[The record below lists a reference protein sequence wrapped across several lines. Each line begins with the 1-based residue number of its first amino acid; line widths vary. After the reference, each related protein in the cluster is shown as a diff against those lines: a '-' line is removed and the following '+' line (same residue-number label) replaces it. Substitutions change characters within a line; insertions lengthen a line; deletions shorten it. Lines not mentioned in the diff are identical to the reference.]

1 MAEPTVAAG
10 AAGDGQHNRRSRHLD
25 LVDVLT
31 GDHLV
36 VDDLFVQF
44 QRVGRQRSRIRDLVD
59 VTVAELMRHDVA
71 EEQYL
76 YPLVRRCLD
85 DGEELAAAALAAHHD
100 IERLMSDLMGTD
112 AEHPVFASL
121 VGRLI
126 RAVRTH
132 FRHEET
138 AVFPRLRATC
148 EPDDL
153 VNLGTEVLSAK
164 MLAPTRPHPS
174 APRGRITGPLIGLL
188 DQAVDALTDRPTS
201 VDEL

>member
-1 MAEPTVAAG
+1 MAEPIVTPADAA
-10 AAGDGQHNRRSRHLD
+10 DGPHRRRSRHLD

-31 GDHLV
+31 GDHRAV
-36 VDDLFVQF
+36 EDLFGQLE
-44 QRVGRQRSRIRDLVD
+44 QVGWQPTRIRDLID

-85 DGEELAAAALAAHHD
+85 DGEELSAGALAAHHD
-100 IERLMSDLMGTD
+100 VERLMNDLMGTD
-112 AEHPVFASL
+112 VEHPVFASL
-121 VGRLI
+121 VGRLM

-138 AVFPRLRATC
+138 AVFPRLRSSC
-148 EPDDL
+148 DVNNL
-153 VNLGTEVLSAK
+153 VNLATEVLSAK
-164 MLAPTRPHPS
+164 MLAPTRPHPA
-174 APRGRITGPLIGLL
+174 APLGRITGPLIGLL

>member
-1 MAEPTVAAG
+1 MAEPIVAAG
-10 AAGDGQHNRRSRHLD
+10 AADDGPHPRRSRHLD

-31 GDHLV
+31 GDHRT
-36 VDDLFVQF
+36 VDDLFVQLE
-44 QRVGRQRSRIRDLVD
+44 RVGWQPSRIRDLVD

-85 DGEELAAAALAAHHD
+85 DGEELAAGALAAHHD

-112 AEHPVFASL
+112 LEHPVFASL

-132 FRHEET
+132 FRYEEK
-138 AVFPRLRATC
+138 AVFPRLRSSC
-148 EPDDL
+148 DLDDL
-153 VNLGTEVLSAK
+153 VNLATEVLSAK
-164 MLAPTRPHPS
+164 MLAPTRPHPA
-174 APRGRITGPLIGLL
+174 APNAELFHKLVGPGVGLVDRLRDRLSGRTTG
-188 DQAVDALTDRPTS
+188 
-201 VDEL
+201 